1 MMYGPFIFECSL
13 IYGSPMRVRCI
24 KVSEKA
30 RNPRES
36 LQMLAEDL
44 GKIDVR
50 NKAVFFL
57 LTFLWT
63 LFHVVFSVTISYGY
77 KEDTVKALNE
87 I

>member
-1 MMYGPFIFECSL
+1 
-13 IYGSPMRVRCI
+13 
-24 KVSEKA
+24 
-30 RNPRES
+30 
-36 LQMLAEDL
+36 MLAEDL

-50 NKAVFFL
+50 NKAGFFL

-63 LFHVVFSVTISYGY
+63 LFHVVCSVTISYGY